1 MVVVGPSGCGK
12 TTVTRQAMARNSA
25 LRFSVSCTTRPP
37 RPGERDGVD
46 YHFVDEGHFE
56 QRLER
61 GEFLEHA
68 QVHGNYY
75 GTLKGPV
82 RMAVDAGEVV
92 LLDID
97 VQGARQVR
105 AAGVDGVFVFMLPP
119 SVEELERRLRGR
131 ATDSEAVIMGRL
143 GVAREEMAEA
153 SEYDYLVVNEN
164 VEQAVEEFLAV
175 VAAERL
181 KRSRS
186 QLVAEL
192 NLSS

>member
-1 MVVVGPSGCGK
+1 
-12 TTVTRQAMARNSA
+12 
-25 LRFSVSCTTRPP
+25 
-37 RPGERDGVD
+37 
-46 YHFVDEGHFE
+46 
-56 QRLER
+56 
-61 GEFLEHA
+61 
-68 QVHGNYY
+68 
-75 GTLKGPV
+75 
-82 RMAVDAGEVV
+82 AVDAGEVV